1 MKKLTMTDEMYQ
13 IANQTSLFK
22 GVSLEEMPVALSAM
36 NAELE
41 EYDKGEFFT
50 AINTPFRR
58 AGIVIS
64 GELEVS
70 CITENYTKFI
80 MGHFRHGQVFGV
92 ALAIDQLQSSP
103 MQLAAVEHSVILAFD
118 PTPLTTVDASISIL
132 KQKLMANMIK
142 FISKKN
148 YFLTTK
154 LHTTM
159 QKTIHDKL
167 IVYFHQ
173 LPTDFQGNKHLPFNQ
188 TQLAEY
194 IGVNR
199 SAMSRE
205 LKKMQENGE
214 IEINAKIVRT
224 K

>member
-1 MKKLTMTDEMYQ
+1 MTQKVYQ
-13 IANQTSLFK
+13 IANQTSLFN
-22 GVSLEEMPVALSAM
+22 GVEPKQMPAALSAM
-36 NAELE
+36 NARLE

-58 AGIVIS
+58 AGLVIN

-80 MGHFRHGQVFGV
+80 MGHFKAGQVFGV
-92 ALAIDQLQSSP
+92 ALAIDRLQSSP
-103 MQLAAVEHSVILAFD
+103 MQLTAIDHSVILSFD
-118 PTPLTTVDASISIL
+118 PTPLTNVDSSTTPL
-132 KQKLMANMIK
+132 KQQLMANMIK

-159 QKTIHDKL
+159 QKNIHDKL
-167 IVYFHQ
+167 TVYFQQ
-173 LPTDFQGNKHLPFNQ
+173 LPTDPHGDKHLPFNQ

-199 SAMSRE
+199 SALSRE
-205 LKKMQENGE
+205 LRKMQDNGE
-214 IEINAKIVRT
+214 IELNSKVVRI